1 MPATKTAGILCVL
14 AASFLAG
21 FWMENRLKKHWYL
34 LRETYEMLSFL
45 LKEMTF
51 HCSLLPEAFR
61 SAAAHATTEAADVLK
76 TAADQLTAEDGRT
89 FDEIWK
95 SAVQEALPPNLLSEE
110 EYALFLGLSPALCAE
125 DPVIQKTL
133 LEKYAA
139 RFFSMEQRGRGGL
152 QRKGAIVPL
161 AGGCRRRI
169 PDHSSALTGKR
180 PICRGRKGEP

>member
-1 MPATKTAGILCVL
+1 MPVTKTAGILCVL

-51 HCSLLPEAFR
+51 HCSMLPEAFR
-61 SAAAHATTEAADVLK
+61 SAAAHGTTEAADVLK
-76 TAADQLTAEDGRT
+76 TAAEQLTAEDGRT

-110 EYALFLGLSPALCAE
+110 EYALFLELSPALCAE

-133 LEKYAA
+133 LEKHAA
-139 RFFSMEQRGRGGL
+139 RFLAWSSEEEANYREKGRL
-152 QRKGAIVPL
+152 YRSLAA
-161 AGGCRRRI
+161 AGGVFLI
-169 PDHSSALTGKR
+169 ILLL
-180 PICRGRKGEP
+180 

>member
-1 MPATKTAGILCVL
+1 MPVTKTAGILCVL

-34 LRETYEMLSFL
+34 LRETYDMLSFL

-51 HCSLLPEAFR
+51 HCSIR
-61 SAAAHATTEAADVLK
+61 SAAAHGTTEAADVLK

-139 RFFSMEQRGRGGL
+139 RFLAWSREEEADYREKGRL
-152 QRKGAIVPL
+152 YRSLAA
-161 AGGCRRRI
+161 AGGVFLI
-169 PDHSSALTGKR
+169 ILLL
-180 PICRGRKGEP
+180 